1 MKNRIIKQ
9 IMLFVLAFVVF
20 YGCDNTTNIDDDN
33 DTIQGSGEI
42 VTQTRTVNECSG
54 LSIKSFGDVYLTQ
67 DDNQS
72 IRIEAD
78 DNIIDQVITR
88 EENGVLVVGLENGS
102 YSNVTLRVYASLK
115 TIESLAINGAG
126 SITAQNSINSDNLYL
141 TINGAGNIYIQGE
154 GNYLNCLING
164 AGNISAK
171 EFTTAA
177 CKAYVNGAGNCT
189 VYVTDELDA
198 TVNGAGNI
206 FYYGNPPVVKI
217 SITGIGQIIRK

>member
-1 MKNRIIKQ
+1 MRNRIIKQ

-20 YGCDNTTNIDDDN
+20 YGCNNTTNIDDDN

-126 SITAQNSINSDNLYL
+126 SITAQNSFNCDNLYL

-164 AGNISAK
+164 AGNITAK

-217 SITGIGQIIRK
+217 SITGVGQIIRK

>member
-1 MKNRIIKQ
+1 MRNRIIKQ

-33 DTIQGSGEI
+33 GTIRGSGKI

-67 DDNQS
+67 DDTQS

-88 EENGVLVVGLENGS
+88 KENGVLVVGLENGS

-126 SITAQNSINSDNLYL
+126 SITAQNSFNCDNLYL

-217 SITGIGQIIRK
+217 SITGVGQIIRK